1 LNFSKPN
8 VFNSVEKSNLYRLGT
23 LNYLW
28 YCPTLVL
35 GTLIPLLML
44 WPSDSFSDI
53 GFDWFS
59 TPLYYMY
66 LCDIWYIVLHIPLW
80 YLVHCII
87 CTSVIFGPLY
97 YMFLCDIWSIV
108 LHVPLWYLVHCIT
121 CTSMIFGPLYYMY
134 FCDILS
140 TRSFVSDIEEEK
152 STISIVLPII
162 NW

>member
-59 TPLYYMY
+59 TLIFGPLYYMY

-97 YMFLCDIWSIV
+97 YMYLCDIWSIV
-108 LHVPLWYLVHCIT
+108 LHVPLWYLVHCII
-121 CTSMIFGPLYYMY
+121 CTSVIFGPLYYMY
-134 FCDILS
+134 LYDIW
-140 TRSFVSDIEEEK
+140 
-152 STISIVLPII
+152 SIVLHVLLWYFV
-162 NW
+162 N